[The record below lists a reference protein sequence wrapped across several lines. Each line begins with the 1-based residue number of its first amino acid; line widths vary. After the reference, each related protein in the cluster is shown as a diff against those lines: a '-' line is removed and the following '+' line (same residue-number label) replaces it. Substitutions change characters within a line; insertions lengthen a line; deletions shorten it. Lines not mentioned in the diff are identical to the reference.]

1 MVSDITAEREW
12 NRFTLHAPETA
23 ADNSPEMDQ
32 MWILI
37 DGGTGL
43 HVAWYFW
50 LRVLD
55 EVNRSTRY
63 GNPFAL
69 LLLEGEAESP
79 GARSLKH
86 LEDAASTVPQA
97 IRSTDLGGIIAPGRV
112 AVLLTHQNLESAPQA
127 RDRILE
133 RIEAAGGTGVR
144 WTPRLLT
151 YPEDAAEIA
160 MLLTTGWRVEEAAAR
175 GADLPRS
182 A

>member
-1 MVSDITAEREW
+1 ME
-12 NRFTLHAPETA
+12 
-23 ADNSPEMDQ
+23 Q

-63 GNPFAL
+63 GTPFGL
-69 LLLEGEAESP
+69 LLLEGQVEAP
-79 GARSLKH
+79 AGKPLRQ
-86 LEDAASTVPQA
+86 LEEAGSTVPRA
-97 IRSTDLGGIIAPGRV
+97 IRSTDMGGIVAPGRV
-112 AVLLTHQNLESAPQA
+112 AVLLTHQDAESAEQA

-133 RIEAAGGTGVR
+133 RMTAAGTCGVR
-144 WTPRLLT
+144 WLPTLLT

-160 MLLTTGWRVEEAAAR
+160 TLLTTGWRPDAAAHSD
-175 GADLPRS
+175 AQRS

>member
-1 MVSDITAEREW
+1 ME
-12 NRFTLHAPETA
+12 
-23 ADNSPEMDQ
+23 Q

-37 DGGTGL
+37 DSGTGL

-63 GNPFAL
+63 STPFAL
-69 LLLEGEAESP
+69 LLLEGEVEAP
-79 GARSLKH
+79 AGKPLRQ
-86 LEDAASTVPQA
+86 LEEAGSTVPQA

-112 AVLLTHQNLESAPQA
+112 AVLLTHQNAESAEQA

-133 RIEAAGGTGVR
+133 RMTAAGCNGVR
-144 WTPRLLT
+144 WLPTLLT
-151 YPEDAAEIA
+151 YPEDAADIA
-160 MLLTTGWRVEEAAAR
+160 TLLTTGWGQDAPAGAEA
-175 GADLPRS
+175 DRS